1 MVISGKVLG
10 FTVIDKGESMIEL
23 GKAVFLGVVLLLP
36 LANPLTAVAMFLGL
50 AGNMPKS
57 ERDKTAFQSAF
68 YTLLILLA
76 TWYAG
81 NYIMHA
87 LGISIA
93 GLRISGGMIVAFI
106 GFTMLFP
113 SNNSSDNTA
122 TGPARTS
129 SSISFVP
136 LAMPATAGPGTIALV
151 VSTASTL
158 HADQHVSKFVFLL
171 APPLVAL
178 IIAGALWLGLYFS
191 NAIMRFLGEK
201 GINAISRLMGFL
213 LVCIGVQFVINGVL
227 EIIQQY
233 HG

>member
-1 MVISGKVLG
+1 M
-10 FTVIDKGESMIEL
+10 EL
-23 GKAVFLGVVLLLP
+23 IKAVFLGTVLLLP

-50 AGNMPKS
+50 AGDMPKA
-57 ERDKTAFQSAF
+57 ERDKTAYQSAL
-68 YTLLILLA
+68 YTFIILMT
-76 TWYAG
+76 TWYIG

-87 LGISIA
+87 FGISIA

-113 SNNSSDNTA
+113 TPKSSTPSPDLA
-122 TGPARTS
+122 PRTS

-158 HADQHVSKFVFLL
+158 HTDPRVSELTFLL
-171 APPLVAL
+171 APPLVAV
-178 IIAGALWLGLYFS
+178 IIAVALWLSLYFS
-191 NAIMRFLGEK
+191 NGIMRFLGQK

-213 LVCIGVQFVINGVL
+213 LVCIGVQFVINGIL

-233 HG
+233 PTVS